1 MKRKAFIQMELL
13 NTMLIVSTMLIG
25 STGYYIIQK
34 KAYDEVV
41 FKAESQDFVN
51 GLQYYLDKDS
61 VAFKTALNTNGYTC
75 YTFTT
80 SPAEGYCSMKFGTKY
95 NWFKRPRNVSI
106 SRLAAVTC
114 RDGKTGFEVKLT
126 NSTLATSKES
136 FYYKSCGYSEP
147 GLFGSIQSTLL

>member
-1 MKRKAFIQMELL
+1 MKKRGFIQMELL
-13 NTMLIVSTMLIG
+13 TTMLIVSTMLLG

-61 VAFKTALNTNGYTC
+61 VAFRTALNKGYSNC
-75 YTFTT
+75 NTFTT
-80 SPAEGYCSMKFGTKY
+80 IPTEGNCAMKMGAIYDWLKIS
-95 NWFKRPRNVSI
+95 RNVGI

-114 RDGKTGFEVKLT
+114 RDVKTGFEVKLT
-126 NSTLATSKES
+126 NTTLATSKES
-136 FYYKSCGYSEP
+136 FYYSSCRYSEP
-147 GLFGSIQSTLL
+147 GLFSPSQSSLL